1 MSETQLNRREF
12 ISRSGQVGAAA
23 LAASALM
30 GTAKAAAGDAWQ
42 IGCFTRPWAAFD
54 YRVAFDEIAAA
65 GFKHVGLMTTNS
77 KSKHILSEETMVDDA
92 HRVGEEAKQRG
103 LGIATAWGGDLSIGK
118 SADGGV
124 TELRHLIDLCAAAG
138 AKSILLGGVGNEK
151 FVGPYYA
158 TIAKCCDEAAAK
170 DVGLVIKP
178 HGGTN
183 GTGAQLRKAVERV
196 NNKNFRIWYDA
207 GNIYY
212 YSEGKISPV
221 DDAAEVDGLVSGWC
235 IKDFAMKPKKDV
247 DLTPGT
253 GMVDFGAVLGKLKKG
268 GFTGGPLVVETLSA
282 GERPRILE
290 QAKKARAF
298 VESLVA

>member
-1 MSETQLNRREF
+1 MNPSQSTRRQF
-12 ISRSGQVGAAA
+12 LQRTAQITATTLAAPILIGAAA
-23 LAASALM
+23 DETSP
-30 GTAKAAAGDAWQ
+30 WR

-77 KSKHILSEETMVDDA
+77 PSKHILDA
-92 HRVGEEAKQRG
+92 ATTIDQAHKVGAEAKQRG
-103 LGIATAWGGDLSIGK
+103 LGIPSAWGGDLSITK
-118 SADGGV
+118 STDGGV

-138 AKSILLGGVGNEK
+138 CKAILLGGVGNEK
-151 FVGPYYA
+151 FVTPYYN
-158 TIAKCCDEAAAK
+158 TIAQCCDEAAAK
-170 DVGLVIKP
+170 GVELTIKP

-183 GTGAQLRKAVERV
+183 GTGALLRKAVQKI

-212 YSEGKISPV
+212 YSEGRISPV
-221 DDAAEVDGLVSGWC
+221 EDAPEVDGLVSGWC

-253 GMVDFGAVLGKLKKG
+253 GMVDFRAVFTKLKRG
-268 GFTGGPLVVETLSA
+268 GFAGGALVLETLTPGDRLQLLA
-282 GERPRILE
+282 E
-290 QAKKARAF
+290 AKKARAF
-298 VESLVA
+298 IENLVA